1 VSAPARPV
9 LGPAEPVEP
18 AHPGLTTPSVRVGR
32 GWISLLSIANLG
44 LFIGY
49 FGPLQELLPN
59 QVQDIDPTRKTIAL
73 GLVTAVGA
81 LVAVLV
87 GPLAGAL
94 SDATSSRFG
103 RRRPWIAG
111 GALLGCA
118 GLALLSGQHG
128 LIGVTLGWC
137 VAQAGLN
144 TLQAGLSAAVP
155 DRVPV
160 RQRGLVSGWVG
171 LTQSLGVVVGVAL
184 VTEIITGQISGYLAT
199 GVLVVLTALPMS
211 LRHPDPPVPK
221 DQLPKFKAHSLVA
234 AFHFPFHRYPDF
246 AWAWGTRFLVQLGNA
261 LGTLYLLYFLR
272 DRVKYS
278 DPDDGLLILILVYTA
293 TTLFTVVIG
302 GVLSDRSG
310 RRKPAVILSGYTMA
324 AAALLLALWETW
336 TGAIVCAAILGLG
349 YGVYLSVDQAL
360 ITQVLPSAGD
370 RAKDLG
376 ILNIASSA
384 PQVLGPALAAPI
396 VTYLGGYPS
405 LYVSVAVV
413 TVLGSYFVTRIRG
426 VE

>member
-1 VSAPARPV
+1 MAAPT
-9 LGPAEPVEP
+9 EPVVEPTEP
-18 AHPGLTTPSVRVGR
+18 AHPGLSTPTIRVGNR
-32 GWISLLSIANLG
+32 WISLLSLANLG
-44 LFIGY
+44 LYMGY

-59 QVQDIDPTRKTIAL
+59 QVQDIDPARKTIAL
-73 GLVTAVGA
+73 GVVTAAGA

-94 SDATSSRFG
+94 SDATHSRFG

-144 TLQAGLSAAVP
+144 ALQAGLSAAVP

-160 RQRGLVSGWVG
+160 LQRGLVSGWVG

-199 GVLVVLTALPMS
+199 GVLVVLTALPMA

-221 DQLPKFKAHSLVA
+221 DQLPAFKARSLLA
-234 AFHFPFHRYPDF
+234 AFHFPFRQYPDF
-246 AWAWGTRFLVQLGNA
+246 AWAWCTRFLVQLGNA

-278 DPDDGLLILILVYTA
+278 DPDNGLLILILIYTA
-293 TTLFTVVIG
+293 TTVLTVVVG

-310 RRKPAVILSGYTMA
+310 RRKPAVIISGYSMA
-324 AAALLLALWETW
+324 AAALLLAAWETW
-336 TGAIVCAAILGLG
+336 TAAIVCAGLLGLG

-360 ITQVLPSAGD
+360 ITQVLPSAED

-405 LYVSVAVV
+405 LYATVAVV
-413 TVLGSYFVTRIRG
+413 TVLGSYLVTKIHG
-426 VE
+426 IE

>member
-1 VSAPARPV
+1 MAAS
-9 LGPAEPVEP
+9 AEPV
-18 AHPGLTTPSVRVGR
+18 ATTGLGAPTDAVRR
-32 GWISLLSIANLG
+32 GWISLLSVANLG
-44 LFIGY
+44 LYIGY

-59 QVQDIDPTRKTIAL
+59 QVQNIDPTDKTAAL
-73 GLVTAVGA
+73 GVVTAIGA

-87 GPLAGAL
+87 GPLAGAM
-94 SDATSSRFG
+94 SDATASRFG

-118 GLALLSGQHG
+118 GLALLSDQHG

-144 TLQAGLSAAVP
+144 ALQAGLSAAIP

-171 LTQSLGVVVGVAL
+171 LTQSLGVVMGVAL
-184 VTEIITGQISGYLAT
+184 VTEIITGQISGYLAVALL
-199 GVLVVLTALPMS
+199 VLLTALPMV
-211 LRHPDPPVPK
+211 LRHPDPVVAQRDVPRFRMGM
-221 DQLPKFKAHSLVA
+221 LIA
-234 AFHFPFHRYPDF
+234 AFRFDFRAHPDF
-246 AWAWGTRFLVQLGNA
+246 AWAWGTRFLVQLGNS

-278 DPDDGLLILILVYTA
+278 NPDNGLLILVLIYTC
-293 TTLFTVVIG
+293 TTVLTVVVG
-302 GVLSDRSG
+302 GARSDRSG
-310 RRKPAVILSGYTMA
+310 RRKPAVIVSGYSMA
-324 AAALLLALWETW
+324 AAALLLAVWETW
-336 TGAIVCAAILGLG
+336 TGAIVCAGLLGLG

-360 ITQVLPSAGD
+360 ITQVLPTAED

-376 ILNIASSA
+376 IINIASSA

-405 LYVSVAVV
+405 LYISVAVV

-426 VE
+426 VA

>member
-1 VSAPARPV
+1 MTAA
-9 LGPAEPVEP
+9 AEPALEP
-18 AHPGLTTPSVRVGR
+18 ALETPTASVGR
-32 GWISLLSIANLG
+32 GWVSLLSIANLG
-44 LFIGY
+44 LYIGY

-59 QVQDIDPTRKTIAL
+59 QVQNIDPADKTTAL
-73 GLVTAVGA
+73 GIVTAVGA
-81 LVAVLV
+81 LVAVLA
-87 GPLAGAL
+87 GPLCGAL

-111 GALLGCA
+111 GAVVGCA
-118 GLALLSGQHG
+118 GLALLSGQRG

-144 TLQAGLSAAVP
+144 ALQAGLSAAVP

-184 VTEIITGQISGYLAT
+184 VAAIITGQISGYLAV
-199 GVLVVLTALPMS
+199 GVLVILTAIPML
-211 LRHPDPPVPK
+211 LRHPDPYVPK
-221 DQLPKFKAHSLVA
+221 ERLPKFSASSTFA
-234 AFHFPFHRYPDF
+234 AFRFDFRAHPDF

-272 DRVKYS
+272 DKVKYS
-278 DPDDGLLILILVYTA
+278 DPDNGLLILILIYTA
-293 TTLFTVVIG
+293 ATLLTVVVG

-310 RRKPAVILSGYTMA
+310 RRKPAVIFSGYVMA
-324 AAALLLALWETW
+324 VAALLLAFWESW
-336 TGAIVCAAILGLG
+336 TGAMVCAALLGLG

-360 ITQVLPSAGD
+360 ITQVLPSAED

-376 ILNIASSA
+376 IINIASSA

-405 LYVSVAVV
+405 LFMSVAIV
-413 TVLGSYFVTRIRG
+413 TVIGSILVTRIRG
-426 VE
+426 VA

>member
-1 VSAPARPV
+1 VT
-9 LGPAEPVEP
+9 LAEPEIAAP
-18 AHPGLTTPSVRVGR
+18 TTRVRR

-59 QVQDIDPTRKTIAL
+59 QVQEIDPAHKTIAL
-73 GLVTAVGA
+73 GVVTAIGA
-81 LVAVLV
+81 LVAVLM
-87 GPLAGAL
+87 GPLAGAA

-128 LIGVTLGWC
+128 LVGVTLGWC
-137 VAQAGLN
+137 VGQAGLN
-144 TLQAGLSAAVP
+144 AMQAGLSAAVP

-160 RQRGLVSGWVG
+160 NQRGLVSGWVG

-184 VTEIITGQISGYLAT
+184 VTELITGQVSGYLAV
-199 GVLVVLTALPMS
+199 GVLVILTALPMA
-211 LRHPDPPVPK
+211 LRHPDPRVPDDRLPRFEARSLLAVFRFPVR
-221 DQLPKFKAHSLVA
+221 QH
-234 AFHFPFHRYPDF
+234 PDF

-272 DRVKYS
+272 DKVKYS
-278 DPDDGLLILILVYTA
+278 NPDNGLLILILVYTA
-293 TTLFTVVIG
+293 TTLLTVVVG

-310 RRKPAVILSGYTMA
+310 RRKPAVVFSGYAMA
-324 AAALLLALWETW
+324 AAALVLAVWETW
-336 TGAIVCAAILGLG
+336 TGAIVCAALLGLG
-349 YGVYLSVDQAL
+349 YGVYLAVDQAL
-360 ITQVLPSAGD
+360 ITQVLPTAEN

-376 ILNIASSA
+376 IINIANSA

-413 TVLGSYFVTRIRG
+413 TVLGSVFVRRIRG
-426 VE
+426 VA

>member
-1 VSAPARPV
+1 MSAPAEPV

-59 QVQDIDPTRKTIAL
+59 QVQDIDPARKTIAL

-94 SDATSSRFG
+94 SDATPSRFG

-144 TLQAGLSAAVP
+144 ALQAGLSAAVP

-160 RQRGLVSGWVG
+160 LQRGLVSGWVG

-184 VTEIITGQISGYLAT
+184 VTEIITGQVSGYLAT
-199 GVLVVLTALPMS
+199 GVLVVLTALPMT

-221 DQLPKFKAHSLVA
+221 DQLPKFKAHLLVA
-234 AFHFPFHRYPDF
+234 AFHFPFRQYPDF

-278 DPDDGLLILILVYTA
+278 DPDSGLLILILVYTA

-310 RRKPAVILSGYTMA
+310 RRKPAVIFSGYTMA
-324 AAALLLALWETW
+324 AAALLLAFWETW
-336 TGAIVCAAILGLG
+336 TAAIVCAAILGLG

-360 ITQVLPSAGD
+360 ITQVLPSAED

-405 LYVSVAVV
+405 LYMSVAVV
-413 TVLGSYFVTRIRG
+413 TVLGSYLVTRIRG

>member
-1 VSAPARPV
+1 MTAA
-9 LGPAEPVEP
+9 AEPEIEP
-18 AHPGLTTPSVRVGR
+18 ALTTPSVSVRR
-32 GWISLLSIANLG
+32 GWISLLAIANLG
-44 LFIGY
+44 LYIGY

-59 QVQDIDPTRKTIAL
+59 QVQDIDPAHKTTAL
-73 GLVTAVGA
+73 GIVTAVGA

-144 TLQAGLSAAVP
+144 AMQAGLSAAVP
-155 DRVPV
+155 DRVPIS
-160 RQRGLVSGWVG
+160 QRGLVSGWVG
-171 LTQSLGVVVGVAL
+171 LTQSLGVVIGVAL
-184 VTEIITGQISGYLAT
+184 VAEIITGQISGYLAV
-199 GVLVVLTALPMS
+199 GILVLLTALPMV
-211 LRHPDPPVPK
+211 LRHPDRPVPK
-221 DQLPKFKAHSLVA
+221 DQLPRFSFSSILAV
-234 AFHFPFHRYPDF
+234 FRFPFRQHPDF

-278 DPDDGLLILILVYTA
+278 DPDNGLLILILVYTA
-293 TTLFTVVIG
+293 TTLLTVVIG

-310 RRKPAVILSGYTMA
+310 RRKPAVIFSGYAMA
-324 AAALLLALWETW
+324 AAALLLAVWETW
-336 TGAIVCAAILGLG
+336 TGAVVCAGLLGLG

-360 ITQVLPSAGD
+360 ITQVLPTAED

-376 ILNIASSA
+376 IINIASSA

-413 TVLGSYFVTRIRG
+413 TVLGSFFVTRIRG
-426 VE
+426 VD

>member
-1 VSAPARPV
+1 MAAS
-9 LGPAEPVEP
+9 AEPV
-18 AHPGLTTPSVRVGR
+18 AATGLKAPTAAVRR

-44 LFIGY
+44 LYIGY

-59 QVQDIDPTRKTIAL
+59 QVQNIDPTDKTAAL
-73 GLVTAVGA
+73 GVVTAIGA

-87 GPLAGAL
+87 GPLAGAM
-94 SDATSSRFG
+94 SDATGSRFG

-118 GLALLSGQHG
+118 GLALLSDQHG

-144 TLQAGLSAAVP
+144 ALQAGLSAAIP

-184 VTEIITGQISGYLAT
+184 VTEIITGQISGYLAV
-199 GVLVVLTALPMS
+199 GLLVLLTALPMA
-211 LRHPDPPVPK
+211 LRHPDPAVT
-221 DQLPKFKAHSLVA
+221 DRDLPRFQVRMLFA
-234 AFHFPFHRYPDF
+234 AFRFDFRAHPDF
-246 AWAWGTRFLVQLGNA
+246 AWAWGTRFLVQLGNS

-278 DPDDGLLILILVYTA
+278 DPDNGLLILILIYTS
-293 TTLFTVVIG
+293 TTLLTVVVG
-302 GVLSDRSG
+302 GARSDRSG
-310 RRKPAVILSGYTMA
+310 RRKPAVIVSGYSMA
-324 AAALLLALWETW
+324 AAALLLAAWETW
-336 TGAIVCAAILGLG
+336 TGAIVCAALLGLG

-360 ITQVLPSAGD
+360 ITQVLPTAED

-376 ILNIASSA
+376 IINIASSA

-405 LYVSVAVV
+405 LYISVAVV

-426 VE
+426 VA

>member
-1 VSAPARPV
+1 LTVVEPV
-9 LGPAEPVEP
+9 LG
-18 AHPGLTTPSVRVGR
+18 TPRVRR

-44 LFIGY
+44 LYIGY

-59 QVQDIDPTRKTIAL
+59 QVQNIDPAHKTTAL
-73 GLVTAVGA
+73 GIVTAFGA

-87 GPLAGAL
+87 GPLAGAA

-128 LIGVTLGWC
+128 LVGVTLGWC

-144 TLQAGLSAAVP
+144 AMQAGLTAAVP
-155 DRVPV
+155 DLVPV
-160 RQRGLVSGWVG
+160 NQRGLVSGWVG
-171 LTQSLGVVVGVAL
+171 LTQSLGVVLGVAL
-184 VTEIITGQISGYLAT
+184 VAEIVTGQVSGYLAV
-199 GVLVVLTALPMS
+199 GALVLLTVVPMT

-221 DQLPKFKAHSLVA
+221 EQLPRFQARSALAV
-234 AFHFPFHRYPDF
+234 FRFPFRQYPDF

-272 DRVKYS
+272 DKVKYS
-278 DPDDGLLILILVYTA
+278 DPDNGVLILVLVYTA
-293 TTLFTVVIG
+293 TTLVTVVFG
-302 GVLSDRSG
+302 GVMSDRSG
-310 RRKPAVILSGYTMA
+310 RRKPAVMFSGYAMA
-324 AAALLLALWETW
+324 AAALLLAAWETW
-336 TGAIVCAAILGLG
+336 TGAIVCAGLLGLG
-349 YGVYLSVDQAL
+349 YGVYLGVDQAL
-360 ITQVLPSAGD
+360 ITQVLPRAED

-376 ILNIASSA
+376 IINIASSA

-405 LYVSVAVV
+405 LYIAVAVV
-413 TVLGSYFVTRIRG
+413 TVLGSVFVTRIRG
-426 VE
+426 VD

>member
-1 VSAPARPV
+1 MTAS
-9 LGPAEPVEP
+9 AEPVLEP
-18 AHPGLTTPSVRVGR
+18 ALTTPDARVGR
-32 GWISLLSIANLG
+32 GWITLLSLANLG
-44 LFIGY
+44 LYIGY

-59 QVQDIDPTRKTIAL
+59 QVQDIDPAHKTTAL
-73 GLVTAVGA
+73 GIVTAVGA
-81 LVAVLV
+81 LTAVLV

-144 TLQAGLSAAVP
+144 AMQAGLGAAVP

-160 RQRGLVSGWVG
+160 RERGLVSGWVG
-171 LTQSLGVVVGVAL
+171 LTQSLGVVIGVAL
-184 VTEIITGQISGYLAT
+184 VAEIVTGQVSGYLAV
-199 GVLVVLTALPMS
+199 GLLVLLTVLPMT
-211 LRHPDPPVPK
+211 LRHPDPAVPRE
-221 DQLPKFKAHSLVA
+221 QLPRFSARSVPA
-234 AFHFPFHRYPDF
+234 VFRFPLRQHPDF

-272 DRVKYS
+272 DKVKYS
-278 DPDDGLLILILVYTA
+278 DPDNGLLVLILVYTA
-293 TTLFTVVIG
+293 TTVLTVVVG
-302 GVLSDRSG
+302 GVISDRSG
-310 RRKPAVILSGYTMA
+310 RRKPAVIWAGYTMA
-324 AAALLLALWETW
+324 FAALLLAVWETW
-336 TGAIVCAAILGLG
+336 TGAIVCAGLLGLG

-360 ITQVLPSAGD
+360 VTQVLPTAED

-376 ILNIASSA
+376 IINIANSA

-413 TVLGSYFVTRIRG
+413 TILGSVFVTRIRG